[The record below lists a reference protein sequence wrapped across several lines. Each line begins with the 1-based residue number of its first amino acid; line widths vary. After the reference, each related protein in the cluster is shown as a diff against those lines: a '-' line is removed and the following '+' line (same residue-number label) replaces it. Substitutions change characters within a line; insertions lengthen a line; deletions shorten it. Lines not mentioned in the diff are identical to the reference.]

1 VTAAAT
7 ATTTALFA
15 APGSW
20 LWLARHEGRLAWR
33 DLRYLMTAGGRWRG
47 RNVIIVFIL
56 LALGLHLIAFG
67 VVGRHA
73 HMTLDVGTR
82 GFTSITGS
90 FLLIFFL
97 LLSQALEQVTRL
109 FYGRGDLD
117 LFRSSP
123 ASLRRIFVIRVLSIA
138 VSTTM
143 MALVIALPA
152 INMLALFGGPHWF
165 TGLGI
170 ALAAAATTT
179 GIALA
184 MASILFDTLGPKRTR
199 FASQVASAIV
209 GSTFIIG
216 IQAVAI
222 LSIGTL
228 SPSTLFGSD
237 LVLARMPEADS
248 ALWIPARALL
258 GSVPDLVITVIAAAL
273 ILIVPMVLLSGRLGG
288 YAIATASVHHGG
300 NRRAWSTR
308 LFRTTS
314 SRQLLQRKEWVL
326 LFRDPWLASQT
337 LMQLLY
343 LIPAALL
350 LWRFYGDSRGALIV
364 LAPVLTMAAGQ
375 LAGGLAWLAV
385 SGEDAPDLIATAPV
399 SPTQNL
405 VAKVE
410 AVLIAV
416 LAIFAPFLIGI
427 FSHSWTMALIVATG
441 ILVSAFSST
450 LIQIWFRSQARR
462 RYFRRRQTSSRIAT
476 FAEAFSSV
484 AWAFAAAV
492 AANESWFWIAPAIVA
507 VLVLLGAYNIRPHTT
522 S

>member
-1 VTAAAT
+1 MTLAAAT
-7 ATTTALFA
+7 HANAPSLT

-33 DLRYLMTAGGRWRG
+33 DLRYLMTGGGRWRG

-56 LALGLHLIAFG
+56 LALALHLVAFG

-73 HMTLDVGTR
+73 RMTLEVGTP

-123 ASLRRIFVIRVLSIA
+123 ASLRRVFVIRVLSIA
-138 VSTTM
+138 VSTAI

-152 INMLALFGGPHWF
+152 LNVLALFGGLHWY

-170 ALAAAATTT
+170 AAAAAATTA
-179 GIALA
+179 GIALVLA
-184 MASILFDTLGPKRTR
+184 AVLFDTLGPRRTR

-209 GSTFIIG
+209 GSAFIIG

-258 GSVPDLVITVIAAAL
+258 GSGPDLAITILGAAL

-300 NRRAWSTR
+300 NRRGWSTR
-308 LFRTTS
+308 LFRTIS

-326 LFRDPWLASQT
+326 LLRDPWLASQT

-375 LAGGLAWLAV
+375 LGGGLAWLAV
-385 SGEDAPDLIATAPV
+385 SGEDAPDLIATAPI
-399 SPTQNL
+399 SPRQNL

-416 LAIFAPFLIGI
+416 FAIFAPFLIGI
-427 FSHSWTMALIVATG
+427 FSHSWTMALIVAAG
-441 ILVSAFSST
+441 ILVAAFSST

-484 AWAFAAAV
+484 AWASAAAV

-507 VLVLLGAYNIRPHTT
+507 MLVLFGAYTIRPR
-522 S
+522 

>member
-7 ATTTALFA
+7 TTTNAPALS

-33 DLRYLMTAGGRWRG
+33 DLRYLMTGGGRWRG
-47 RNVIIVFIL
+47 RNVAIVFIL
-56 LALGLHLIAFG
+56 LAIGLHMIAFG

-73 HMTLDVGTR
+73 GMTLDVGTR
-82 GFTSITGS
+82 GFTNITGS
-90 FLLIFFL
+90 LLLIFFL

-123 ASLRRIFVIRVLSIA
+123 ASLHRIFVIRVLAIA
-138 VSTTM
+138 VSTTV
-143 MALVIALPA
+143 MALVIAFPA
-152 INMLALFGGPHWF
+152 INVLALLGGARWF

-170 ALAAAATTT
+170 AVAAAATTA
-179 GIALA
+179 GIALVLA
-184 MASILFDTLGPKRTR
+184 VILFDTLGPKRTR
-199 FASQVASAIV
+199 FASQVTSAIV
-209 GSTFIIG
+209 GSLFIIG

-228 SPSTLFGSD
+228 SPRAFFDSD
-237 LVLARMPEADS
+237 LVLTRMPAADS

-258 GSVPDLVITVIAAAL
+258 GSGPDLIITIVVAAAM
-273 ILIVPMVLLSGRLGG
+273 LIVPMVLLSGRLGG
-288 YAIATASVHHGG
+288 YAIATASVSHGG
-300 NRRAWSTR
+300 HRRTWSTR

-314 SRQLLQRKEWVL
+314 SQQLLQRKEWVL

-375 LAGGLAWLAV
+375 LGGGLAWLAV
-385 SGEDAPDLIATAPV
+385 SGEDAPDLIASAPV
-399 SPTQNL
+399 SPMRHL

-416 LAIFAPFLIGI
+416 LAIFSPFLIGV
-427 FSHSWTMALIVATG
+427 FSHSWSMALIIAAG
-441 ILVSAFSST
+441 ILVAAFSST

-484 AWAFAAAV
+484 AWASTAV
-492 AANESWFWIAPAIVA
+492 LAANQSWYWIAPAIVA
-507 VLVLLGAYNIRPHTT
+507 LLVLTGAWSIRPR
-522 S
+522 

>member
-1 VTAAAT
+1 VTTAAT
-7 ATTTALFA
+7 AALPPSPA

-33 DLRYLMTAGGRWRG
+33 DLRYLMTGGGRWRG

-56 LALGLHLIAFG
+56 LALALHLVAFG

-73 HMTLDVGTR
+73 RMTLEVGTP

-123 ASLRRIFVIRVLSIA
+123 ASLRRVFVIRVLSIA
-138 VSTTM
+138 VSTAI

-152 INMLALFGGPHWF
+152 LNVLALFGGLHWY

-170 ALAAAATTT
+170 AAAAAATTA
-179 GIALA
+179 GIALVLA
-184 MASILFDTLGPKRTR
+184 AVLFDTLGPRRTR

-209 GSTFIIG
+209 GSAFIIG

-258 GSVPDLVITVIAAAL
+258 GSGPDLTITILGAAL

-300 NRRAWSTR
+300 NRRGWSTR
-308 LFRTTS
+308 LFRTIS

-375 LAGGLAWLAV
+375 LGGGLAWLAV
-385 SGEDAPDLIATAPV
+385 SGEDAPDLIATAPI
-399 SPTQNL
+399 SPRQNL

-416 LAIFAPFLIGI
+416 FAIFAPFLIGI
-427 FSHSWTMALIVATG
+427 FSHSWTMALIVAAG
-441 ILVSAFSST
+441 ILVAAFSST

-484 AWAFAAAV
+484 AWASAAAV

-507 VLVLLGAYNIRPHTT
+507 MLVLFGAYTIRPR
-522 S
+522 

>member
-1 VTAAAT
+1 VTIAANAD
-7 ATTTALFA
+7 ATTASLTA
-15 APGSW
+15 PW

-33 DLRYLMTAGGRWRG
+33 DLRYLMTGGGRWRG
-47 RNVIIVFIL
+47 RNVVITFIL
-56 LALGLHLIAFG
+56 LGLGLHLIAFG

-73 HMTLDVGTR
+73 DMTLEVGTP

-123 ASLRRIFVIRVLSIA
+123 ASLRRIFVIRVLAIA

-152 INMLALFGGPHWF
+152 IDVLALFGGLHWY

-170 ALAAAATTT
+170 AVAAAATTT

-209 GSTFIIG
+209 GSAFIIG

-237 LVLARMPEADS
+237 LVLARMPGADS

-258 GSVPDLVITVIAAAL
+258 GSGLDLALTVAAAAI
-273 ILIVPMVLLSGRLGG
+273 ILIVPMALLSGRLGG

-300 NRRAWSTR
+300 SRRAWSTR

-314 SRQLLQRKEWVL
+314 PRQLLQRKEWVL

-375 LAGGLAWLAV
+375 LGGGLAWLAV
-385 SGEDAPDLIATAPV
+385 SGEDAPDLIATAPI
-399 SPTQNL
+399 SPRRHL

-416 LAIFAPFLIGI
+416 LAIFAPFLIGV
-427 FSHSWTMALIVATG
+427 FSHSWSMALIVAAG
-441 ILVSAFSST
+441 ILVAAFSST

-484 AWAFAAAV
+484 AWASAAAT
-492 AANESWFWIAPAIVA
+492 AANESWFWIAPAVVA
-507 VLVLLGAYNIRPHTT
+507 VLVLMGAYNIRPRTA
-522 S
+522 